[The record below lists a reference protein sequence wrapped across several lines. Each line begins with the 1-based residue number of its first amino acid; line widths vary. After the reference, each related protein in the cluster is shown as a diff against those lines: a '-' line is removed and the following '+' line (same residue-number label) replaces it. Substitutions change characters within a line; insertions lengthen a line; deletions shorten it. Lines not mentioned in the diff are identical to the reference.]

1 MLNQILLVVAPK
13 KSASSIIDSQKD
25 QATQVQNLL
34 CFSISPYLA
43 PQENLLDLDSQSTNG
58 KKKVKVLKRL
68 PPPIMY
74 SIDPMPH
81 KIKIE
86 SI

>member
-1 MLNQILLVVAPK
+1 VQE
-13 KSASSIIDSQKD
+13 
-25 QATQVQNLL
+25 QNLL

-43 PQENLLDLDSQSTNG
+43 PQENLLDLESQSTSISG
-58 KKKVKVLKRL
+58 KKEAKVLKRL

-86 SI
+86 AI